1 MQALAEP
8 VRAQPVQV
16 QPVRA
21 AGVAASA
28 HPRHQVALR
37 SAAVLPP
44 ERSAV
49 VRQLV
54 RLAVVLPQ
62 IPSRRLDPIRR
73 QMQPRQIQP
82 LRIHRA
88 QAGRPGSAPRQVSR
102 AVDVR
107 EGLLRSWAKLNPRPS
122 HLKFV
127 A

>member
-1 MQALAEP
+1 VEVAVQALAEP

-21 AGVAASA
+21 AGVAALA

-37 SAAVLPP
+37 SAAVLQP

-49 VRQLV
+49 VRRPV

-62 IPSRRLDPIRR
+62 IPSRRLDRIRR

-82 LRIHRA
+82 LQIHRA
-88 QAGRPGSAPRQVSR
+88 
-102 AVDVR
+102 
-107 EGLLRSWAKLNPRPS
+107 
-122 HLKFV
+122 
-127 A
+127 